1 MLILQFFRF
10 LTGYVSF
17 TAQGGFPERFINLCC
32 REKIVLWN
40 LTSKNG
46 VITACAAN
54 RHYKKIRLPAK
65 RSGMTVRIK
74 QKHGVP
80 IIMKKHKRR
89 AGLLVGLA
97 VAVALLVLLSTR
109 VWSIDVTGNET
120 TPTQTIIGV
129 FEALGVRKGAKISDL
144 DVTQLEIAAT
154 AELDSLVWL
163 NINIDGSAV
172 IIEVR
177 ERQTAQL
184 EEKPTQPADIVA
196 AHDGQIVV
204 LRPFAG
210 TPIVGTGQA
219 VLKGDLIISG
229 VVENKDLTTSF
240 CAAEGYVVAK
250 TRRKITA
257 QSPPENSFD
266 TMKLMTKRYRLSF
279 LNFDFS
285 LGKTDVEGSSR
296 QFENTSYVTV
306 GGVTLPLGLTTVFY
320 YCAEDGK
327 SVKNSNL
334 IAVSCFFAECR
345 KQLSHT
351 AVTACDVN
359 VAKEKGISVSGTFDC
374 LENIAQRRTLM
385 IEQTVEETEN

>member
-32 REKIVLWN
+32 REKIILWN

-74 QKHGVP
+74 NKHGMP
-80 IIMKKHKRR
+80 IIMKKHTRR
-89 AGLLVGLA
+89 AGLLVGLVVSA
-97 VAVALLVLLSTR
+97 TVLLLLLTR
-109 VWSIDVTGNET
+109 VWSIDVVGNET
-120 TPTQTIIGV
+120 TPSDTIIGV
-129 FEALGVRKGAKISDL
+129 FEALGVKKGAKIADL

-154 AELDSLVWL
+154 SELDSLVWL

-177 ERQTAQL
+177 ERQTAHI
-184 EEKPTQPADIVA
+184 EEKPTAPADIIA

-204 LRPFAG
+204 LRPFSG
-210 TPIVGTGQA
+210 TQIASVGQA
-219 VLKGDLIISG
+219 VLKGDLLISG

-240 CAAEGYVVAK
+240 CAAEGYVAAR
-250 TRRKITA
+250 TRRKVTA
-257 QSPPENSFD
+257 EMPLENSFD
-266 TMKLMTKRYRLSF
+266 KIKLLAKRYRLSI
-279 LNFDFS
+279 LNFEIP
-285 LGKTDVEGSSR
+285 LGKNEVEGSCGK
-296 QFENTSYVTV
+296 FEKTSFVTV
-306 GGVTLPLGLTTVFY
+306 RGVTLPLGVTTVFY
-320 YCAEDGK
+320 YCTEGGETVENGA
-327 SVKNSNL
+327 V
-334 IAVSCFFAECR
+334 IALSRFFAEGR

-351 AVTACDVN
+351 AVTDCDMTVTRGAA
-359 VAKEKGISVSGTFDC
+359 VRFSGTYDC
-374 LENIAQRRTLM
+374 IENIAEARGLQ
-385 IEQTVEETEN
+385 IEEMQEETEN